1 MTDEATSCEEGAV
14 RLDPTYGLVELCKD
28 RTWGRVCDEKW
39 DINDARVVCSQL
51 QFDPKG
57 FLKMKR

>member
-1 MTDEATSCEEGAV
+1 M
-14 RLDPTYGLVELCKD
+14 RLDPTYGLVEFCKD

-57 FLKMKR
+57 FLKMKRS